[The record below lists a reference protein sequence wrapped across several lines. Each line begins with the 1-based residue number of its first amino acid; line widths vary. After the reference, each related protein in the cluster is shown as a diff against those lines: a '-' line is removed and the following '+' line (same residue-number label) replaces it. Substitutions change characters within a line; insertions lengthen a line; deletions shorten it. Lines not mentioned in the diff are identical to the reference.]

1 MSFIA
6 EIQGKAHFMHLRIFS
21 LRMYLQLLKEEYE
34 KEKVN
39 GKSSIHVHAFAGCGE
54 G

>member
-34 KEKVN
+34 KDKID
-39 GKSSIHVHAFAGCGE
+39 GKFSMPIHSFAGYCE
-54 G
+54 E